1 LEEARQLINPGRSRV
16 AGSALN
22 HAGDTQ
28 GAGMN
33 LDITPA
39 SRTTDRDTS
48 WAAGDSMGRAA
59 ATHRALI
66 WAALKRRGPMGRYE
80 IAEIT
85 GLDPVACA
93 RRLSELVGQGICRVA
108 PARRETTPSG
118 RAGSVWEVCA

>member
-1 LEEARQLINPGRSRV
+1 
-16 AGSALN
+16 
-22 HAGDTQ
+22 
-28 GAGMN
+28 MN

-66 WAALKRRGPMGRYE
+66 WAALKRCGPMGRYE
-80 IAEIT
+80 IARET

-93 RRLSELVGQGICRVA
+93 RRLAEMVGQGVCHVVPDRY
-108 PARRETTPSG
+108 ETTPSG
-118 RAGSVWEVCA
+118 RAGSVWAAA